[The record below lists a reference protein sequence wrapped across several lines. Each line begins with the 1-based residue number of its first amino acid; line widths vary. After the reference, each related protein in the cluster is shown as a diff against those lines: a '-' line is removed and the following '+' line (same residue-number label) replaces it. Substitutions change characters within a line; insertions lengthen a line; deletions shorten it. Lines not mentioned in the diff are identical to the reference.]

1 MSLDLSEEQ
10 IQNILTQYKNKRERE
25 KERYERIKDT
35 DDFKN
40 YNRNKSKKHYETNKD
55 KYKEKYNEKRELMK
69 AKNSFYYYK
78 KNDNLETFKTKH
90 GDRYELLL
98 IGGYFNE

>member
-1 MSLDLSEEQ
+1 
-10 IQNILTQYKNKRERE
+10 
-25 KERYERIKDT
+25 
-35 DDFKN
+35 
-40 YNRNKSKKHYETNKD
+40 
-55 KYKEKYNEKRELMK
+55 MK

-98 IGGYFNE
+98 IGGYFSE

>member
-1 MSLDLSEEQ
+1 MSLDLSEAQ

-40 YNRNKSKKHYETNKD
+40 YNPET
-55 KYKEKYNEKRELMK
+55 Y
-69 AKNSFYYYK
+69 
-78 KNDNLETFKTKH
+78 FK
-90 GDRYELLL
+90 
-98 IGGYFNE
+98 IS